1 MDFRSKRVWFGI
13 AAGMAIN
20 LVMAWLNV
28 TCLTVVLGA
37 VVALSI
43 GQNFNLRQGAAVG
56 ALVLLPLAVLAAQ
69 VMQSEGIIDFTYF
82 PLGSVLGL
90 LVAFLTLAAVGA
102 ITGMLIALAF
112 RAVKARQPAI

>member
-1 MDFRSKRVWFGI
+1 MDFRSKRGWLGI

-20 LVMAWLNV
+20 LLMAWLNV

-37 VVALSI
+37 IVALYI
-43 GQNFNLRQGAAVG
+43 GKTYKPRQGAAVG
-56 ALVLLPLAVLAAQ
+56 ALVLLPLAVLAEQ

-82 PLGSVLGL
+82 PLGSLLGL

-102 ITGMLIALAF
+102 VTGMLVALAF
-112 RAVKARQPAI
+112 RAWKNKRLAF